1 MEVQNNNQTTM
12 LETATQLI
20 DTAKN
25 GIKWNSEIKFVPAY
39 TYNGNIAGYATEAI
53 GPDGKTEVLGR
64 VGENYLLLENQELLD
79 YIGRWV
85 GLEKDPVRIFWDGS
99 RFAAIYEFAVQSP
112 SYDASGNER
121 DLKLSLLV
129 KNSYNGAWK
138 AEVSL
143 MILDAFCMNGM
154 VLGKRFGTVRFRHSR
169 KDISSWN
176 WTDDLVNIGPMIQQ
190 AAENKLP
197 QFANQISKLADI
209 EVKRWHLQALFGEQ
223 SQTKIGNAVAGTIIQ
238 RWLDHEE
245 NNLHG
250 LLSAGTNV
258 LWHNDAKSFT
268 SRSFDMNEA
277 YVNAFMELV

>member
-1 MEVQNNNQTTM
+1 MEVQDNNQMTM
-12 LETATQLI
+12 LAPATQLI

-53 GPDGKTEVLGR
+53 GLDGKTEVLGR

-99 RFAAIYEFAVQSP
+99 RFAAIYEFEHQST
-112 SYDASGNER
+112 SNDASGNER

-154 VLGKRFGTVRFRHSR
+154 VLGKRFGTVRFRHTR
-169 KDISSWN
+169 KDISSWH
-176 WTDDLVNIGPMIQQ
+176 WTDDLANIGPMIQQ

-197 QFANQISKLADI
+197 QFANQVSKLADMQ
-209 EVKRWHLQALFGEQ
+209 VKRWHLQALFGKE
-223 SQTKIGNAVAGTIIQ
+223 SNTKIGNAVAGTIIQ

-245 NNLHG
+245 NSLHG

-258 LWHNDAKSFT
+258 LWHNDSKSFT

-277 YVNAFMELV
+277 YVNAFMELA